1 MREAFNAQAYLFVA
15 DLNTV
20 SESAL
25 QHLETF
31 RLGRELCIGDT
42 GGQCK

>member
-1 MREAFNAQAYLFVA
+1 MREAFDALAYLFVA
-15 DLNTV
+15 DLNTI

-25 QHLETF
+25 QHLEAF
-31 RLGRELCIGDT
+31 GLGRELCFGDT